1 MRLILASAS
10 ARRRELLEAAGVIFH
25 TDAVAADERRLP
37 DEAADAYV
45 MRVARAKVHA
55 GRVRHPADV
64 VLGADTAVVVD
75 AAVLGKPATDDEAAA
90 MLRCLSGRAHE
101 VLTGVA
107 VGWPGQERVAIE
119 RTRVWFAPLSDDE
132 IRVYVQTGE
141 PRDKAGAYAIQGL
154 ASRFVARIEGS
165 YSNVVGLP
173 VAMVLQ
179 LLRETG
185 LNADLL
191 GPAGV

>member
-10 ARRRELLEAAGVIFH
+10 ARRRELLDAAGVIFH
-25 TDAVAADERRLP
+25 MDPVAADERRLP
-37 DEAADAYV
+37 DEQPEAYV
-45 MRVARAKVHA
+45 ARVARAKVHA

-64 VLGADTAVVVD
+64 VLGADTVVVVD
-75 AAVLGKPATDDEAAA
+75 GAMLGKPLTDDEAAA
-90 MLRCLSGRAHE
+90 MLKSLSGRAHV

-107 VGWPGQERVAIE
+107 VGWPGQERIAVE
-119 RTRVWFAPLSDDE
+119 RTQVWFAPLSDDE
-132 IRVYVQTGE
+132 IRTYVETGE

-154 ASRFVARIEGS
+154 ASKFVLRIEGS

-173 VAMVLQ
+173 LAMVLQ
-179 LLRETG
+179 ILRETG
-185 LNADLL
+185 LNADHL